1 MVSNRLLRIAPDG
14 SRAVVLDD
22 GDPEVVARVEA
33 RFAEHRLGRAEID
46 AGRDRILGNLASV
59 TFGGPDLRTVYLGS
73 LFASRIATFRSPI
86 AGAPPPHWR
95 Y

>member
-1 MVSNRLLRIAPDG
+1 MRRR
-14 SRAVVLDD
+14 SRAERHYAENGLT
-22 GDPEVVARVEA
+22 RVDIDT
-33 RFAEHRLGRAEID
+33 GRSRA
-46 AGRDRILGNLASV
+46 LGNLSSV

-73 LFASRIATFRSPI
+73 LFGERIATFRSPI